1 MKIRLFI
8 VALTLAFGTQAQLEN
23 KALVVPEFS
32 NGLVK
37 LYIPTSATTIT
48 ADANYTIDL
57 ASLPNGLATA
67 GSPNCTALLGNDLFI
82 TITAANQR
90 IYRFPNYLTD
100 PATAIAGVSQVTNI
114 GNDYVGLAFDAN
126 GNLYTSEGDYLNTR
140 IVKYTSADNYATR
153 IDLGNGL
160 ITSYFA
166 NIAFDAAG
174 NLWATD
180 YYNNRVIAIASS
192 DLSTPDANFHVLSS
206 NSTNWNANNG
216 HVENTIGS
224 LQINAVASAFSQPEG
239 IAFDSNGRLWIANNN
254 DSHTN
259 EAATLVRI
267 STSLQNQILNSLNP
281 LDADPN
287 LTNSINGYQVWNV
300 PSSASGTSQLG
311 GLQIDQTIERLYVN
325 EQVSGSGL
333 WFDLATLSA
342 TSDDFAAH
350 QLNIVSTN
358 PGNGG
363 ISLAPYTST
372 ASLNEK
378 ETFITCAPNPAKEVF
393 TLQSSIDITT
403 VTATDATGR
412 KVNLLN
418 ELPGTYRFESPAT
431 GLFMLTIT
439 LASGE
444 ILTKR
449 IIRN

>member
-1 MKIRLFI
+1 MNKRLFI
-8 VALTLAFGTQAQLEN
+8 VALTVSLGTQAQLEN

-37 LYIPTSATTIT
+37 LYVPTSATEIA
-48 ADANYTIDL
+48 ADASYTIDL

-82 TITAANQR
+82 TIAAANQR

-100 PATAIAGVSQVTNI
+100 PAAAIAGVSQVTNF
-114 GNDYVGLAFDAN
+114 GNDYVGLAFDAD
-126 GNLYTSEGDYLNTR
+126 GNLYASEGDYLNTH

-166 NIAFDAAG
+166 NITFDSAG

-180 YYNNRVIAIASS
+180 YFNNRVIAIASS
-192 DLSTPDANFHVLSS
+192 DLSTPDANFHALSS
-206 NSTNWNANNG
+206 NSTNWNASNG

-224 LQINAVASAFSQPEG
+224 LQNSAVASAFSQPEG
-239 IAFDSNGRLWIANNN
+239 IAFDGSGRLWIANNN

-281 LDADPN
+281 IDADPN
-287 LTNSINGYQVWNV
+287 LTNSINGFQVWNV

-342 TSDDFAAH
+342 TSDDFTAH

-363 ISLAPYTST
+363 ISLAPYTNT
-372 ASLNEK
+372 ASINEK
-378 ETFITCAPNPAKEVF
+378 ESFITCAPNPAKEEF
-393 TLQSSIDITT
+393 TLQSACGITT

-412 KVNLLN
+412 KVNLLHDSLDN
-418 ELPGTYRFESPAT
+418 YRFESPAT
-431 GLFMLTIT
+431 GLFVLTIT

-444 ILTKR
+444 ILTQR

>member
-1 MKIRLFI
+1 MKKRLFI
-8 VALTLAFGTQAQLEN
+8 AALTVVFGTQAQLEN

-37 LYIPTSATTIT
+37 LYIPASATTIAPD
-48 ADANYTIDL
+48 ADYTINL
-57 ASLPNGLATA
+57 ANLPNGLATA

-82 TITAANQR
+82 TITSANQR

-100 PATAIAGVSQVTNI
+100 PAASIAGVSQVTNI
-114 GNDYVGLAFDAN
+114 GNDYVGLAFDAD

-166 NIAFDAAG
+166 NITFDNAG

-180 YYNNRVIAIASS
+180 YLNNRVIAIAVS
-192 DLSTPDANFHVLSS
+192 DLSTPDANFHALSN
-206 NSTNWNANNG
+206 NSTNWNANGG
-216 HVENTIGS
+216 HVENTIAT
-224 LQINAVASAFSQPEG
+224 LQNNAVVNAFSQPEG

-259 EAATLVRI
+259 EAATIVRI
-267 STSLQNQILNSLNP
+267 SASLQNQILNSLSP

-287 LTNSINGYQVWNV
+287 LTNSINGYQVWNI

-311 GLQIDQTIERLYVN
+311 GMQIDQAIDRLYVN

-333 WFDLATLSA
+333 WFDLATLSGI
-342 TSDDFAAH
+342 SDDFTTH
-350 QLNIVSTN
+350 QLAIVSTN

-372 ASLNEK
+372 ASLK
-378 ETFITCAPNPAKEVF
+378 ETEVLVSCIPNPAKDIF
-393 TLQSSIDITT
+393 SLQSTAKIAD
-403 VTATDATGR
+403 VRATDASGR
-412 KVNLLN
+412 PVNLLT
-418 ELPGTYRFESPAT
+418 EAIGMYRFESPAT
-431 GLFMLTIT
+431 GLFLLTIT
-439 LASGE
+439 LESGTS
-444 ILTKR
+444 ITQR